1 MPEETPKPSSSG
13 NTSATAA
20 GNQLQQPALDDY
32 IPSAATRRQFSAEFP
47 VLAASDDLTALTASL
62 LNNTAATLTE
72 VGKLMISYAKL
83 YDSHAAYDAK
93 HFDLQEEN
101 NKLQDQI
108 NTRQTQLHSVL
119 ADPANQTAQV
129 PQLTA
134 QLTHQTAQVQQ
145 LTAQLTSTNVEKE
158 RLYRMLENS
167 GGSQK
172 RLSPEHPNPDTFH
185 GKDDRHKLSYFIKEM
200 RDKLAVNADWYAT
213 EEDKMRYFK
222 TRLRDDAYNVIEHGF
237 AEDGTVLF
245 KELSEII
252 TLLRQSFGNVDEKGT
267 SQQTIMKLRQ
277 NAKPTI
283 EFLNEWLEVAQKTGF
298 DDEAKIAHLKNA
310 LHMKVL
316 ERLTHLQLSHTP
328 IAKDLTGFLAQIR
341 HIDSI
346 IRSIEPNYTKAKQTP
361 NHNPR
366 FLHTHTPEV
375 TTPLVTTT
383 DGGDAMDLN
392 AAMVEWSNPD
402 GTRRPKNDAERKARK
417 EYNLKHG
424 LCLWCDTPGH
434 MATYCYK
441 ARWNSGKTI
450 GKDGVT
456 TSERPGNA

>member
-1 MPEETPKPSSSG
+1 MTEETPEPSSSG
-13 NTSATAA
+13 STSATAA
-20 GNQLQQPALDDY
+20 GNQPQQPALDY
-32 IPSAATRRQFSAEFP
+32 IPSAATGQQFNADFP
-47 VLAASDDLTALTASL
+47 VLAASDDLPKLTASL
-62 LNNTAATLTE
+62 LNNSEATITE

-93 HFDLQEEN
+93 YFDIQEEN
-101 NKLQDQI
+101 NKLQDQV
-108 NTRQTQLHSVL
+108 NTLQGQLHSVL

-129 PQLTA
+129 LQLTA
-134 QLTHQTAQVQQ
+134 QLTA
-145 LTAQLTSTNVEKE
+145 TNVEKE
-158 RLYRMLENS
+158 RLYRMLEN
-167 GGSQK
+167 GGGGQR

-222 TRLRDDAYNVIEHGF
+222 TRLRDDAYNAVEHGF
-237 AEDGTVLF
+237 AEDGTILF
-245 KELSEII
+245 KEVSEII

-277 NAKPTI
+277 NNKPTI
-283 EFLNEWLEVAQKTGF
+283 EFLNEWLDVAQKTGF

-310 LHMKVL
+310 LHIKVL

-328 IAKDLTGFLAQIR
+328 VAKDLTGFLAQIR
-341 HIDSI
+341 YIDSI
-346 IRSIEPNYTKAKQTP
+346 IRSIEPNYTKARQTP
-361 NHNPR
+361 NHNPH
-366 FLHTHTPEV
+366 LLNTQAPEI

-383 DGGDAMDLN
+383 NGGDAMDLN
-392 AAMVEWSNPD
+392 AATVEWSNPD

-424 LCLWCDTPGH
+424 LCLWCDMPGH
-434 MATYCYK
+434 VATYCCK
-441 ARWNSGKTI
+441 ARWNSGKAI

-456 TSERPGNA
+456 TTERPGNA